1 MTLEHHAPQIPVFE
15 RRLGSWQIAV
25 SRDGFGT
32 EQLRAAYD
40 ACAPRWDRKIGR
52 LGFPLAYREVVSHA
66 VSGLK
71 ADEAA
76 PVKVL
81 DCGVG
86 TGAMSLALVSEMS
99 RSFDLSAVDISP
111 VMLDEAS
118 ANLQRAGVF
127 CRTEQADI
135 SALPYAD
142 ESFDLIMCAHA
153 LEHLAEPET
162 ALADMCR
169 VLKPG
174 GRLLLVTTR
183 KSVFGT
189 FVQLKW
195 RTHRF
200 DAAMVRQRLQRCG
213 LEDLTTLQVG
223 SARWTRFWSSAV
235 VGCKPTITENTEN
248 GASGVA
254 GDAA

>member
-1 MTLEHHAPQIPVFE
+1 MTLDHHAPQIPVFE

-32 EQLRAAYD
+32 DQLRAAYD

-52 LGFPLAYREVVSHA
+52 LGFPLAYREVVRHA
-66 VSGLK
+66 ASGLTVCE
-71 ADEAA
+71 DA
-76 PVKVL
+76 PINVL

-86 TGAMSLALVSEMS
+86 TGAMSLALASEVSEA
-99 RSFDLSAVDISP
+99 FDLSAVDISP
-111 VMLDEAS
+111 AMLEEAS
-118 ANLQRAGVF
+118 ANLRRAGIG
-127 CRTEQADI
+127 CRAQLADI
-135 SALPYAD
+135 SVLPYAS
-142 ESFDLIMCAHA
+142 ESFDFVMCAHA

-183 KSVFGT
+183 KSVFGA

-213 LEDLTTLQVG
+213 LEDLTTLPVG
-223 SARWTRFWSSAV
+223 SGRWTRFWSTAV
-235 VGCKPTITENTEN
+235 VGQKPAATEK
-248 GASGVA
+248 GAPGIAVA
-254 GDAA
+254 AA

>member
-32 EQLRAAYD
+32 DQLRAAYD

-52 LGFPLAYREVVSHA
+52 LGFPSAYREVLRHA
-66 VSGLK
+66 ASGLN
-71 ADEAA
+71 AHDHATA
-76 PVKVL
+76 KVL

-86 TGAMSLALVSEMS
+86 TGAMSMALAGEMANA
-99 RSFDLSAVDISP
+99 FDLSAVDISP
-111 VMLDEAS
+111 AMLKEAS
-118 ANLQRAGVF
+118 ANLQRAGIG
-127 CRTEQADI
+127 CRTDLADI
-135 SALPYAD
+135 SALPYAC
-142 ESFDLIMCAHA
+142 ESFDFVMCAHA
-153 LEHLAEPET
+153 LEHLAKPET
-162 ALADMCR
+162 ALAEMCR

-183 KSVFGT
+183 KSLFGA

-200 DAAMVRQRLQRCG
+200 DAAMVRRHLKQRG
-213 LEDLTTLQVG
+213 LDELTTLQVG
-223 SARWTRFWSSAV
+223 AGRWTRFWSTAV
-235 VGCKPTITENTEN
+235 VGRKPALTEN
-248 GASGVA
+248 GAPGIAVA
-254 GDAA
+254 AA